1 MVTLSEGFEV
11 TGFPLMYPYIDGIS
25 SGSSTVVIDVE
36 NHYYSQKITNS
47 TDSINMVEFPI
58 RFGFT
63 DIPSGN
69 EEQKGETSSS
79 GNVVEYEFTR
89 FGVTSEEPPVNPG
102 GGSESGGGSEWVPTT
117 GGSEWVPTT

>member
-1 MVTLSEGFEV
+1 MVTSSEGFEV
-11 TGFPLMYPYIDGIS
+11 TGFPLMYPYIDGIP

-36 NHYYSQKITNS
+36 NHYYSWKITNS

-63 DIPSGN
+63 DIP
-69 EEQKGETSSS
+69 KGETSSS
-79 GNVVEYEFTR
+79 GNAVEYEFTR

-117 GGSEWVPTT
+117 